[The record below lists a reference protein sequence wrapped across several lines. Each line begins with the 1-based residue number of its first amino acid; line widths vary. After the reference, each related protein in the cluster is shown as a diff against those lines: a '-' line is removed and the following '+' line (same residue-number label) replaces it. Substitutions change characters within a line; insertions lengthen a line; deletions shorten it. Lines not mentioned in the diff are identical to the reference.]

1 MMRRLVALLVAVVL
15 GAGSAAAETP
25 IPVVVGWGKSPD
37 VPQLAE
43 AVDKHLWGEQNLAPQ
58 LVPFVTGRDAFEA
71 LVGGQLDLAIMAEFP
86 AVVGAMRN
94 AKFAVP
100 AVLSAVTS
108 IRVITKGPAG
118 AKTVKELAGA
128 KIGVPIG
135 TNVHFLLAEALKQ
148 AGVAAELVN
157 VGPTDLLPSLLRGDI
172 SAAMAFPSSY
182 QGMKHALGA
191 DYREIPLPGA
201 AQFFI
206 LVASE
211 KVATGNPDL
220 IRRFLAALLQGEKLV
235 AKDPKEAQ
243 EADAR
248 YVAPA
253 MSLDAIR
260 ASWPDYTFRIALDKP
275 VLELMVKEGQ
285 WLHDAGFVKDGT
297 PSPELFSGYF
307 LAGPLKA
314 LAPDRV
320 TIP

>member
-1 MMRRLVALLVAVVL
+1 MSRRLVALLVALVMAAG
-15 GAGSAAAETP
+15 GAVAATP
-25 IPVVVGWGKSPD
+25 DPVVVGWGKSPD

-43 AVDKHLWGEQNLAPQ
+43 AVDKNLWAAQNLAPQ
-58 LVPFVTGRDAFEA
+58 FVPFVTGRDAFEA
-71 LVGGQLDLAIMAEFP
+71 LIGGQLDLAIMAEFP

-108 IRVITKGPAG
+108 IRVITKGPTG
-118 AKTVKELAGA
+118 AQTLKELAGS

-148 AGVAAELVN
+148 AGITAELVT

-172 SAAMAFPSSY
+172 AAAMAFPSSY

-191 DYREIPLPGA
+191 EYREIPLPGA

-206 LVASE
+206 LAASE

-220 IRRFLAALLQGEKLV
+220 IRRFLAALLEGETLV
-235 AKDPKEAQ
+235 LKDPQEAQ

-248 YVAPA
+248 YVGPA

-260 ASWPDYTFRIALDKP
+260 ASWPDYQFRIELDKP
-275 VLELMVKEGQ
+275 VLDLMVREGQ

-297 PSPELFSGYF
+297 ASPELFSRYM
-307 LAGPLKA
+307 LPGPLKS

-320 TIP
+320 SLQ